1 MGIEAAKDV
10 KAAGTENIFN
20 KVITKQVQEA
30 FRISN
35 RQDQNKTFPNHSIVE
50 TLIY

>member
-20 KVITKQVQEA
+20 KVITKHFQNLKRKYRRLLELLTDKT
-30 FRISN
+30 RIKPS
-35 RQDQNKTFPNHSIVE
+35 QIIV
-50 TLIY
+50 